1 MFYINPANPLN
12 LKMVGKP
19 VDSGGEFPVSVDASP
34 KTGDG
39 E

>member
-1 MFYINPANPLN
+1 MFSINPFNPSD

-19 VDSGGEFPVSVDASP
+19 IGTGGEFPVSLDVNP

-39 E
+39 K